1 MSDFIHNDDEFEGS
15 GGGHVDSLQ
24 PSVDLRSSHKKVVEA
39 VGGEFHFDDNNDL
52 DADAAIARMISE
64 EIGEGGVEPEVR
76 PADKVR
82 RERLVGGDGNNLDT
96 SADIEPTLFNP
107 IDRDLDLEKAMEESR
122 LLYEVEGNLHT
133 DPDFEKAI
141 AESIEAQIRHEEEIT
156 KAALEAER
164 NKRSTECDL
173 PLRRLKM
180 MFGRKPDLLARV
192 DALFR
197 AYMECA
203 TGPYLYLSSEDHLFF
218 GDLMDYL
225 YTLPSKLMGRSI
237 LSKDVYER
245 LTKYMV
251 IRDAEITPE
260 DQFFMRSQWAEGMSD
275 EALRQRWA
283 ILKSIF
289 E

>member
-1 MSDFIHNDDEFEGS
+1 MSDFIDNDDHQGS
-15 GGGHVDSLQ
+15 GGGN
-24 PSVDLRSSHKKVVEA
+24 
-39 VGGEFHFDDNNDL
+39 GGEFCFDDLEANAEL
-52 DADAAIARMISE
+52 AKIIAASE
-64 EIGEGGVEPEVR
+64 EPEIR
-76 PADKVR
+76 PPDKVR
-82 RERLVGGDGNNLDT
+82 RERLMGGVEATFCSSFGRAKKIDPDV
-96 SADIEPTLFNP
+96 SADIDPTLFNP
-107 IDRDLDLEKAMEESR
+107 IDRDPDLEKAMEESR
-122 LLYEVEGNLHT
+122 LLYEVEGNLRG
-133 DPDFEKAI
+133 DADLNQDLDYEKAI
-141 AESIEAQIRHEEEIT
+141 AESIEAQILHEEEIT
-156 KAALEAER
+156 KAAVEEER
-164 NKRSTECDL
+164 TKRSAECDL

-197 AYMECA
+197 GYMECA